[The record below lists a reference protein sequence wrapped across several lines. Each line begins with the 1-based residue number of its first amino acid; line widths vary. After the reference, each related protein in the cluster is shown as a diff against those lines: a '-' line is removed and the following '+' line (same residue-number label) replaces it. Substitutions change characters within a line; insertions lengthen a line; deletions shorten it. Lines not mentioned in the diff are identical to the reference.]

1 MHASPIP
8 AYTTEG
14 SASATAS
21 APTEEVRKKPSDTL
35 RQYVPPSVDFQ
46 TPPAHAPK

>member
-21 APTEEVRKKPSDTL
+21 APTEEVPKKPSDTL